1 MATDA
6 KPSFLSLPPEIREHI
21 YRLLLNP
28 AANRTYDPNDYND
41 YNYSDS
47 LVLYR
52 LNQQIYFEARRIFR
66 DLNIFVRIETPWPE
80 AQDHVAVEGHVPILI
95 KAQQAKRFAGHSLS
109 VRIEAPP
116 QMAME
121 DPVSQHFVILLDDL
135 DKFTRTWFYSNLSN
149 PGLNHFLSLKLHLRD
164 PYTPDWD
171 DKIMPKWMQRKML
184 MPFSMVKGLRQLTLT
199 GDPAPLPSVESELRA
214 AQAVPAAPPEHC
226 LSEATRLKTEG
237 NEALKQGRYH
247 EALRIYGE
255 AWKAIHILIRGR
267 QRHVHAEAFFA
278 QRMTQEP
285 WRGKD
290 GRLER
295 LNLRVQLVANT
306 CLVYLKLEDWE
317 ELIFWGMRTIVAI
330 RQGVLGPLEEQWD
343 VPPQDEAML
352 TFPAA
357 VQMGKVYYRTAMGYK
372 ALENKAEARR
382 LLRVAEVYLP
392 HDESV
397 KKEIVACALRLG

>member
-1 MATDA
+1 MATQD
-6 KPSFLSLPPEIREHI
+6 KPSLLSLPPEIRENI
-21 YRLLLNP
+21 YRLLLHP
-28 AANRTYDPNDYND
+28 DANRVYDPNDYND

-52 LNQQIYFEARRIFR
+52 LNQQIYYEARRIFR

-80 AQDHVAVEGHVPILI
+80 AQDHVAIEGHVPILI
-95 KAQQAKRFAGHSLS
+95 KGQAAQRFTGHSLG
-109 VRIEAPP
+109 VLIEAPP
-116 QMAME
+116 QMSMDESDTA
-121 DPVSQHFVILLDDL
+121 HFVILLDDL

-164 PYTPDWD
+164 PYALDYEE
-171 DKIMPKWMQRKML
+171 KLMPKWLQRKLL

-199 GDPAPLPSVESELRA
+199 GDPTPLASIDSELRA
-214 AQAVPAAPPEHC
+214 AQTVPTSGPEHC
-226 LSEATRLKTEG
+226 LAEATRLKAEG
-237 NEALKQGRYH
+237 NEALKNGKFH
-247 EALRIYGE
+247 EALRIYNE
-255 AWKAIHILIRGR
+255 AWEAIHIVIRGR

-278 QRMTQEP
+278 QRMTQDP

-317 ELIFWGMRTIVAI
+317 ELIFWGMRTIIAI
-330 RQGVLGPLEEQWD
+330 RQGVLGPLEDQWD
-343 VPPQDEAML
+343 VPPQEEAML

-357 VQMGKVYYRTAMGYK
+357 VQMGKVYYRTALGYK
-372 ALENKAEARR
+372 ALGDKSQARK
-382 LLRVAEVYLP
+382 LLKVAEVYLP
-392 HDESV
+392 HDEFV
-397 KKEIVACALRLG
+397 KKELVACALQLG